1 MMVTKDERLSKPLTH
16 KQETFCQ
23 SIVEGMNQSDAYR
36 EAYSTENKAVK
47 TVHEAASRLM
57 TNPKVV
63 ARVAALRAPA
73 VERVQKSYEK
83 WLAEVEGV
91 AFTPNSAIEEI
102 KASDK
107 LKGLELFGKAT
118 GYYQDKVVAP
128 VSELEAASTA
138 TLVAMLAEVT
148 ARIKAGDPE
157 VIEVNDTAKK
167 ATPYLPD
174 LLH

>member
-1 MMVTKDERLSKPLTH
+1 MDFKYEKPLRPLTQR
-16 KQETFCQ
+16 QETFCQ
-23 SIVEGMNQSDAYR
+23 SIVGGMTQSDAYR

-47 TVHEAASRLM
+47 AVHEAASRLM

-118 GYYQDKVVAP
+118 GYYQDKVVA

-138 TLVAMLAEVT
+138 TLVAMLNEVQ
-148 ARIKAGDPE
+148 ARIKRDEAIEINKLPE
-157 VIEVNDTAKK
+157 GS
-167 ATPYLPD
+167 P
-174 LLH
+174 